1 MSIRQQLERSF
12 EDQKI
17 IYWSNLDR
25 TSNILILLNFS
36 LFFVS
41 KLVITQGYYYTY
53 YSLMFLAISK
63 VGTLLPTGL
72 LNRLWY
78 YLMLLLFDLIATYYL
93 VSSVWYWVVTSS

>member
-1 MSIRQQLERSF
+1 MGMREQLERSF
-12 EDQKI
+12 TEQRM

-25 TSNILILLNFS
+25 TSNVLILLNFS

-53 YSLMFLAISK
+53 YSLMFLAITK

-78 YLMLLLFDLIATYYL
+78 YLVLLTFEVIAFYFLAT
-93 VSSVWYWVVTSS
+93 SVWYWVVTSS